1 MNCSEIQNL
10 LSAYYD
16 DELSAELR
24 ANVDTHLE
32 KCSDCAT
39 ELGGFEKLRSLAAQR
54 DTPET
59 PVAVWLA
66 VEQDL
71 QTRLRDGEA
80 PAEPIPVTAQRELRP
95 PNSWHSKRIFK
106 YAAALAA
113 TVLIGFVGFQ
123 FFNHGDHDHEEMA
136 KAMEQVASNIDAD
149 GATTLLLNKFGGSEV
164 SAKDAITQVG
174 YQPIASKGLP
184 AGYSVE
190 GIQVLNM
197 PCCKCTQTACKRPD
211 NTRFFI
217 YEHDNEDTGWF
228 EHQNKRQSECCG
240 KTCEIVELDNRLAV
254 TWQKGNRHITLLGVR
269 DEEEIELLVSQFE
282 EKS

>member
-1 MNCSEIQNL
+1 MGTITMNCSKIQNL
-10 LSAYYD
+10 LSDYYD

-24 ANVDTHLE
+24 ANVDAHLE
-32 KCSDCAT
+32 NCSDCAT
-39 ELGGFEKLRSLAAQR
+39 ELAGFENLSSLAAGL

-59 PVAVWLA
+59 PAAVWSA
-66 VEQDL
+66 VAQELDKDQPEQKVVASSVSMSRN
-71 QTRLRDGEA
+71 T
-80 PAEPIPVTAQRELRP
+80 
-95 PNSWHSKRIFK
+95 IFK

-123 FFNHGDHDHEEMA
+123 LFYHGDHDHEEMA
-136 KAMEQVASNIDAD
+136 KAMEQVASDIDAD

-164 SAKDAITQVG
+164 SANDAITQVG

-184 AGYSVE
+184 AGYLVE
-190 GIQVLNM
+190 SIQVLNM

-211 NTRFFI
+211 NTRFFVF
-217 YEHDNEDTGWF
+217 EHDNEDTGWF

>member
-1 MNCSEIQNL
+1 MNCSEVQNL

-16 DELSAELR
+16 DELSADLR
-24 ANVDTHLE
+24 ANVDAHLE
-32 KCSDCAT
+32 NCSDCAT
-39 ELGGFEKLRSLAAQR
+39 ELAGFENLSSLAAGL

-59 PVAVWLA
+59 PAAVWSA
-66 VEQDL
+66 VAQELDKDQPEQKVVASSVSINGNTIL
-71 QTRLRDGEA
+71 
-80 PAEPIPVTAQRELRP
+80 
-95 PNSWHSKRIFK
+95 K

-123 FFNHGDHDHEEMA
+123 LFFHGDHDHKEMVE
-136 KAMEQVASNIDAD
+136 AMEQVASDIDAD

-164 SAKDAITQVG
+164 SAKDVITQVG

-184 AGYSVE
+184 AGYSIE

>member
-16 DELSAELR
+16 DELSADMRDSVAAHLNECNVCASEL
-24 ANVDTHLE
+24 A
-32 KCSDCAT
+32 
-39 ELGGFEKLRSLAAQR
+39 GFEKLSSLTATLDR
-54 DTPET
+54 PET
-59 PVAVWLA
+59 PTAVWSA

-71 QTRLRDGEA
+71 DDAVVGRGTSTKT
-80 PAEPIPVTAQRELRP
+80 PAMGRRKITTYV
-95 PNSWHSKRIFK
+95 
-106 YAAALAA
+106 AALAA
-113 TVLIGFVGFQ
+113 TLLIGFVGLELWM
-123 FFNHGDHDHEEMA
+123 HSGHDHKEMA
-136 KAMEQVASNIDAD
+136 EAMEFVAANSDSDEI
-149 GATTLLLNKFGGSEV
+149 TTHLLRKYGGSEV
-164 SAKDAITQVG
+164 SVQDAITQVG

-184 AGYSVE
+184 EGYSVE

-269 DEEEIELLVSQFE
+269 DDDEIELLVSQFE

>member
-1 MNCSEIQNL
+1 MNCSEINKL

-16 DELSAELR
+16 DELSTEVR
-24 ANVDTHLE
+24 KNVDAHLE
-32 KCSDCAT
+32 DCGDCAK
-39 ELGGFEKLRSLAAQR
+39 ELEGFEKLSSMAAGL

-59 PVAVWLA
+59 PASVWSAVAQELDN
-66 VEQDL
+66 QS
-71 QTRLRDGEA
+71 
-80 PAEPIPVTAQRELRP
+80 EPNVVAGSGSMSRNT
-95 PNSWHSKRIFK
+95 IFK

-113 TVLIGFVGFQ
+113 TLLIGFVGFQ
-123 FFNHGDHDHEEMA
+123 LFYHGDHDHKEMA
-136 KAMEQVASNIDAD
+136 EAMEQVASDMDAD
-149 GATTLLLNKFGGSEV
+149 GATTLLLNKYGGSEI
-164 SAKDAITQVG
+164 SAKEAITQVG

-254 TWQKGNRHITLLGVR
+254 TWEKGNRHITLLGVR
-269 DEEEIELLVSQFE
+269 DEDEIELLVSQFE
-282 EKS
+282 ESS